1 MYRISEIANLPAL
14 LKNIFDNKN
23 NGRIFIIVILSIG
36 VSMLGFYLVSTNE
49 KYYKKTIAKITSVAE
64 KESHNTQNDPSKS
77 YDQQLKATI
86 MNGIHKGKE
95 IQLNNSVTFSQAYNF
110 KFKVNDEVFVALNVN
125 ANNEIISSTITE
137 IKRDKY
143 IIYVFTVFAALILLI
158 GKGKGL
164 RSLISLI
171 ANVFIFLVIVK
182 LFSHGY
188 NPIAIASIASI
199 LFVSISIAVVN
210 GINKK
215 SLSSVIG
222 TIAGTLCAMLIA
234 VIVVALTKTTGL
246 GYQEA
251 DFFSSLPQKSDHTVE
266 QIFLSGVL
274 IGTLGAIMDIA
285 VCISS
290 SIQEI
295 CNANPGIS
303 KKELIR
309 SGMEIGKDTMGT
321 MANTLFFAYISGSIP
336 LILVLFKN
344 SISLTSIIGINISL
358 EIIRALTGSIGIVI
372 SVPLTILVSVALLK
386 NNRIGEA

>member
-1 MYRISEIANLPAL
+1 
-14 LKNIFDNKN
+14 
-23 NGRIFIIVILSIG
+23 
-36 VSMLGFYLVSTNE
+36 LVSTNE

-64 KESHNTQNDPSKS
+64 KESHNMQNDSSKS

-164 RSLISLI
+164 RSLTSLI
-171 ANVFIFLVIVK
+171 VNVFIFLVIVK

-215 SLSSVIG
+215 SLSSIIG

-234 VIVVALTKTTGL
+234 VTVVALTKTTGL

-372 SVPLTILVSVALLK
+372 SIPLTILVSVTLLK
-386 NNRIGEA
+386 NNKIGEA